1 MRLDGLCWSSRET
14 VVIRR
19 KGLGLQWKVIGNV
32 AAALVRKA
40 KLD

>member
-1 MRLDGLCWSSRET
+1 MRLHGLCWSSRET

-19 KGLGLQWKVIGNV
+19 QGLGLQWKVIGNV
-32 AAALVRKA
+32 AAALVRYS